1 MVQFPQLKVIVNQ
14 VGDALNGYF
23 ANNLQQRK
31 PNGFTIVEL
40 LIVIVVIGI
49 LAAIVIVAYQGVTNR
64 ANDTT
69 IQSDLRNISKQLEH
83 HKLMGTSDVYPSN
96 TDSSLAAVG
105 IKATKEAYSTSSG
118 NLLYCGTADNSAY
131 ALASQSKSGNIYTIT
146 SSGGI
151 APYTD
156 HTSMGSYIAIC
167 TNLLGVN
174 YPRFGFTT
182 GAWRSWVQ

>member
-64 ANDTT
+64 ANDSSV
-69 IQSDLRNISKQLEH
+69 QSDLTAIAKKLNAYKITSTTDAYPPNLITTGVDIAVSK
-83 HKLMGTSDVYPSN
+83 GAYGNNYTPSGSN
-96 TDSSLAAVG
+96 G
-105 IKATKEAYSTSSG
+105 Y
-118 NLLYCGTADNSAY
+118 NLLYCKDSTASEFA
-131 ALASQSKSGNIYTIT
+131 
-146 SSGGI
+146 
-151 APYTD
+151 
-156 HTSMGSYIAIC
+156 
-167 TNLLGVN
+167 
-174 YPRFGFTT
+174 
-182 GAWRSWVQ
+182 